1 MPDPL
6 DPARL
11 TPTASLNRV
20 RIVDLPGLP
29 LDPDVRGRTGY
40 ELLSAQALAAAI
52 RPHAAALALT
62 AKEQP
67 DDTLLLPAFDR
78 SLASHDPA
86 VRAVARDLAR
96 RFGRSLGYLLLTL
109 RRGDL
114 VNRQARGEWDDTY
127 WSHWAGIRVIWL
139 GGGLVRGRLG
149 RHLRRSATDLL
160 AASGASDLA
169 PRISAHPAL
178 LPLIGAAR
186 AIPPSAHRAALVLDF
201 GSGAVKRALAR
212 YDAAGALAALHPFPS
227 LPAPQLAGD
236 NTSAPTPDQARALAV
251 EMARVIASSW
261 REASIIHPD
270 HSLTPHISVS
280 LAAYVRDGHPLPR
293 QGSAYSA
300 LHALPENAASALS
313 RRVSALV
320 DRPLEVSLLHDGS
333 AAACARA
340 GASHAAVILL
350 GTALGVGF
358 VPREAASL
366 RPLAQG
372 FARESSPA
380 ASAARASVPLN

>member
-20 RIVDLPGLP
+20 RIVDLPGLA

-40 ELLSAQALAAAI
+40 ALLSAQALAAVI
-52 RPHAAALALT
+52 RPHAPALALT
-62 AKEQP
+62 AEKQS

-78 SLASHDPA
+78 SLASRDPA

-127 WSHWAGIRVIWL
+127 WSHWAGIRAIWL

-149 RHLRRSATDLL
+149 RHIRRHAADLL

-169 PRISAHPAL
+169 LRISMSPTL

-186 AIPPSAHRAALVLDF
+186 TVSPSAHRAALVLDF
-201 GSGAVKRALAR
+201 GGSAVKRALAR
-212 YDAAGALAALHPFPS
+212 YDDAGALAALHPLPS
-227 LPAPQLAGD
+227 LPAPRLAGD
-236 NTSAPTPDQARALAV
+236 ITSDPTPEQAHSLAA

-261 REASIIHPD
+261 REASTLHPD
-270 HSLTPHISVS
+270 HPLAPYIPLS

-293 QGSAYSA
+293 QVGTYTA
-300 LHALPENAASALS
+300 LRALPENAASALS

-320 DRPLEVSLLHDGS
+320 KRPLDVSLLHDGS
-333 AAACARA
+333 AAARARA
-340 GASHAAVILL
+340 GTPHAAVILL

-358 VPREAASL
+358 VPRGAASL
-366 RPLAQG
+366 RPLAAG
-372 FARESSPA
+372 FTRESAPPASPT
-380 ASAARASVPLN
+380 SV